1 MNNKTIRHI
10 KFCKQNTAMLIVTVL
25 RENELLLNWASAVWC
40 EELCRSRRMLSTEA
54 EGRGVN
60 NILLNLHNSS
70 HPTQPL
76 SINAKYISCLFFQE
90 RCNKQRCRR
99 EFVQLKDLNTTKA
112 SDCNPECCFR
122 DDCND
127 MTAEATALRST
138 LSGTSSTTSIADRLS
153 SNFVYMMVSAV
164 WRSIAQ

>member
-25 RENELLLNWASAVWC
+25 RENELLLNWVSAVWC
-40 EELCRSRRMLSTEA
+40 EELCRSRRMLSTRLKA
-54 EGRGVN
+54 EVN
-60 NILLNLHNSS
+60 NILLSLHSSS

-76 SINAKYISCLFFQE
+76 SINAKYISCFFFQDM
-90 RCNKQRCRR
+90 CNKQKCRK
-99 EFVQLKDLNTTKA
+99 EFVKRKDLNTTKA
-112 SDCNPECCFR
+112 SYCNLECCFR

-127 MTAEATALRST
+127 MTSEAIALRFA
-138 LSGTSSTTSIADRLS
+138 LSGASSTKSIADWLS
-153 SNFVYMMVSAV
+153 SSFVYMMVSAV

>member
-1 MNNKTIRHI
+1 MNSYGIGLPRCDVKNYADIGGCYPPRLK
-10 KFCKQNTAMLIVTVL
+10 
-25 RENELLLNWASAVWC
+25 
-40 EELCRSRRMLSTEA
+40 A
-54 EGRGVN
+54 EVN

>member
-10 KFCKQNTAMLIVTVL
+10 KFCNTDRHGTTWKWTLI
-25 RENELLLNWASAVWC
+25 ELGFHGVMWRIMQMYIRLK
-40 EELCRSRRMLSTEA
+40 A
-54 EGRGVN
+54 EVN

-76 SINAKYISCLFFQE
+76 SINAKYISCFFFQE
-90 RCNKQRCRR
+90 MCSKEKCRR
-99 EFVQLKDLNTTKA
+99 GFVKQKDLNTTKA
-112 SDCNPECCFR
+112 SYCDLECCFR

-127 MTAEATALRST
+127 MTSEAIALRFA
-138 LSGTSSTTSIADRLS
+138 LSGESLTKSIADWLS
-153 SNFVYMMVSAV
+153 SSFVYMMVSAV